1 MTLADTGI
9 KNLNQ
14 RLGVYL
20 TNTLDE
26 PKDYSNQRSLFGFM
40 DAIAEESK
48 SASRI
53 KSEYPIMCVIGNP
66 PYSGE
71 SMNKEFVDNA
81 VYKVEIGGKQK
92 LQERNSKWINDDYV
106 KFIRFAESLIEK
118 NGEGII
124 GMITA
129 HGYIDNFNFRGMRW
143 HLRKTFDKIYV
154 VDLHGNSNKKES
166 TLDGSKDENVFD
178 IKTGVS
184 IILGVKNGKK
194 KEGELGQVLKVDLY
208 GVREDKFTTLDK
220 GSIADLKWVELPSET
235 DLWVLEGKGKSEYK
249 KGFSVAEIDLVMSYN
264 TDNPQSDA
272 TRTLQTAITRISAA
286 TFDSDVN
293 PNSNDALNL
302 GTSGLNWR
310 NAYFSGTLQ
319 VGNNIK
325 LVGSTGNLATIVAG
339 GGVIM
344 KTPNGSACYLVSVTN
359 AGAVT
364 STATSCP

>member
-1 MTLADTGI
+1 MALFTHERENISASSGFSLVEVMIYIAIFAVSAVFLVSILTVVTRVQLRQASSQELEQQISFVGDTVRRYIQKSSLIDIDSGTPTSTLRLRMSASSTDATLVYASGSI
-9 KNLNQ
+9 LYLEERNLN
-14 RLGVYL
+14 G
-20 TNTLDE
+20 TPT
-26 PKDYSNQRSLFGFM
+26 
-40 DAIAEESK
+40 
-48 SASRI
+48 
-53 KSEYPIMCVIGNP
+53 
-66 PYSGE
+66 
-71 SMNKEFVDNA
+71 
-81 VYKVEIGGKQK
+81 
-92 LQERNSKWINDDYV
+92 
-106 KFIRFAESLIEK
+106 
-118 NGEGII
+118 
-124 GMITA
+124 ITA
-129 HGYIDNFNFRGMRW
+129 
-143 HLRKTFDKIYV
+143 LTDKSVNVDSFYV
-154 VDLHGNSNKKES
+154 TKY
-166 TLDGSKDENVFD
+166 ENP
-178 IKTGVS
+178 G
-184 IILGVKNGKK
+184 
-194 KEGELGQVLKVDLY
+194 
-208 GVREDKFTTLDK
+208 
-220 GSIADLKWVELPSET
+220 
-235 DLWVLEGKGKSEYK
+235 
-249 KGFSVAEIDLVMSYN
+249 GFSVAEIDLVMSYN